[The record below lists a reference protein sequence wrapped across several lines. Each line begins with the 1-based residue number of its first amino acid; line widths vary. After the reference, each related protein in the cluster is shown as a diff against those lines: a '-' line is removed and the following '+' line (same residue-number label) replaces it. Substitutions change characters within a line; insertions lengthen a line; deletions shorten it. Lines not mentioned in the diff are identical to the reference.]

1 LSAKTFDI
9 GRAENQD
16 DLNAIGAFRYRCYLS
31 EGMIA
36 PHDGACFL
44 DEYDD
49 LATSQVFR
57 VRSQDSIVGTIR
69 LHVLTK
75 EHPKSATMSAFSD
88 ILMPKIDA
96 GMTMID
102 GARFAVEPGLG
113 ALRLSIARQTLRL
126 YATVGKKHAVNYG
139 VAAVADDRVEFYRRL
154 YGFDQLS
161 DPRRYGG
168 LNKKLVLMGVDL

>member
-1 LSAKTFDI
+1 
-9 GRAENQD
+9 
-16 DLNAIGAFRYRCYLS
+16 
-31 EGMIA
+31 
-36 PHDGACFL
+36 
-44 DEYDD
+44 
-49 LATSQVFR
+49 
-57 VRSQDSIVGTIR
+57 
-69 LHVLTK
+69 
-75 EHPKSATMSAFSD
+75 MSAFSD

>member
-36 PHDGACFL
+36 PHDRACFL

-126 YATVGKKHAVNYG
+126 YATVGKEHAVNYG

>member
-1 LSAKTFDI
+1 
-9 GRAENQD
+9 
-16 DLNAIGAFRYRCYLS
+16 
-31 EGMIA
+31 
-36 PHDGACFL
+36 
-44 DEYDD
+44 
-49 LATSQVFR
+49 
-57 VRSQDSIVGTIR
+57 
-69 LHVLTK
+69 
-75 EHPKSATMSAFSD
+75 MSAFSD

-126 YATVGKKHAVNYG
+126 YATVGKEHAVNYG